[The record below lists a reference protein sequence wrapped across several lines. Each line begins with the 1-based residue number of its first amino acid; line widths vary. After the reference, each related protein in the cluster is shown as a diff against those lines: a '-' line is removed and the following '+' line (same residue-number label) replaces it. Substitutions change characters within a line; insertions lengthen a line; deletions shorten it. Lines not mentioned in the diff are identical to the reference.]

1 MVISRAFCFT
11 CLRAG
16 ADHVPTYHEWMQDPS
31 ILEATGSEP
40 LSMEEEIEMQISW
53 RDDPRKCTFIVLAK
67 ERCHRFDEHGSIKE
81 VIEDFKNIFVEDH
94 LDAMVGD
101 VNLFLSDINDDDE
114 EEQVD
119 RPQKEPRLQAEI
131 DIMIAEKEY
140 QKKGLGRAAT
150 SSMLLYGAAKLGVYR
165 FFCKINED
173 NVASIRL
180 FESLGFVQC
189 AYAACFKQVELE
201 LVKPL
206 VELERILLPQGEYKW
221 LTCPAD

>member
-1 MVISRAFCFT
+1 
-11 CLRAG
+11 
-16 ADHVPTYHEWMQDPS
+16 MQDPS

-40 LSMEEEIEMQISW
+40 LSMEEEIEMQKSW
-53 RDDPRKCTFIVLAK
+53 LDDPKKCTFIVLAK

-81 VIEDFKNIFVEDH
+81 VIEDFKELFVEDH

-101 VNLFLSDINDDDE
+101 VNLFLSDIDDDDDE
-114 EEQVD
+114 DEEQVD
-119 RPQKEPRLQAEI
+119 RPQKEPQKKPQLQAEI

-150 SSMLLYGAAKLGVYR
+150 SSMLLYGAAKLGVHR

-189 AYAACFKQVELE
+189 DYAACFKQVELE

-206 VELERILLPQGEYKW
+206 AELERILLPLGEFKR
-221 LTCPAD
+221 LPCPAN